1 MEVRK
6 MVDASALKFAYV
18 SEEGNYTFALNGV
31 DIQVEQ
37 GEFVVVLGRNGSGKS
52 TFAKLVNAL
61 NLPTSG
67 KMVVAGMDTAQ
78 EANTLDIRKTAGM
91 VFQNPDN
98 QLVATI
104 VEEDIAF
111 GPENLGLPRE
121 EIYERIDYALKTV
134 HMEEYRHH
142 APHMLSGG
150 QKQRI
155 AIAGVLAMK
164 PQLILFDESTAMLD
178 PKGRKDI
185 LSIIKKLNKEE
196 HITIILITHYMD
208 EAVDADRLIVM
219 KDGFVLREGNPSEIF
234 FDKELLEKAGLIAPF
249 TALLSRELVEAGIDI
264 QPTLN
269 TQVLAEELCRL
280 K

>member
-1 MEVRK
+1 MQT
-6 MVDASALKFAYV
+6 MIDASKLKFAYV
-18 SEEGNYTFALNGV
+18 SENGDYIFALNGV
-31 DIQVEQ
+31 DIQVAQ
-37 GEFVVVLGRNGSGKS
+37 GEFVAILGRNGSGKS

-61 NLPTSG
+61 NLPTEG
-67 KMVVAGMDTAQ
+67 KMVVAGMDTTD
-78 EANTLDIRKTAGM
+78 EANLLDIRKTAGM

-121 EIYERIDYALKTV
+121 EIYDRIDYALSTV
-134 HMEEYRHH
+134 HMEAYRGH

-164 PQLILFDESTAMLD
+164 PKLIVFDESTAMLD
-178 PKGRKDI
+178 PKGRQDI
-185 LSIIKKLNKEE
+185 LELIRQLNREE
-196 HITIILITHYMD
+196 KITIVLITHYMD
-208 EAVDADRLIVM
+208 ETVHADRLVVM
-219 KDGFVLREGNPSEIF
+219 KDGFVLREGKPQEIF
-234 FDKELLEKAGLIAPF
+234 FDRELLAQAGLIAPF
-249 TALLSRELVEAGIDI
+249 AAQLSMDLAAAGIALKPELDAE
-264 QPTLN
+264 T
-269 TQVLAEELCRL
+269 LAEEVCQL

>member
-1 MEVRK
+1 MQT
-6 MVDASALKFAYV
+6 MIDASKLKFAYV
-18 SEEGNYTFALNGV
+18 SENGDYTFALNGV
-31 DIQVEQ
+31 DIQVAQ
-37 GEFVVVLGRNGSGKS
+37 GEFVAILGRNGSGNS

-61 NLPTSG
+61 NLPTEG
-67 KMVVAGMDTAQ
+67 KMVVAGMDTTD
-78 EANTLDIRKTAGM
+78 EANLLDIRKTAGM

-121 EIYERIDYALKTV
+121 EIYDRIDYALSTV
-134 HMEEYRHH
+134 HMEAYRGH

-164 PQLILFDESTAMLD
+164 PKLIVFDESTAMLD
-178 PKGRKDI
+178 PKGRQDI
-185 LSIIKKLNKEE
+185 LELIRQLNREE
-196 HITIILITHYMD
+196 KITIVLITHYMD
-208 EAVDADRLIVM
+208 ETVHADRLVVM
-219 KDGFVLREGNPSEIF
+219 KNGFVLREGKPQEIF
-234 FDKELLEKAGLIAPF
+234 FDRELLAQAGLIAPF
-249 TALLSRELVEAGIDI
+249 AAQLSMDLAAAGIAVKPELDAE
-264 QPTLN
+264 T
-269 TQVLAEELCRL
+269 LAEEVCQL

>member
-78 EANTLDIRKTAGM
+78 EANMLDIRKTAGM

>member
-1 MEVRK
+1 MNK
-6 MVDASALKFAYV
+6 MIEASELKFAYI

-31 DIQVEQ
+31 NIQVER
-37 GEFVVVLGRNGSGKS
+37 GEFVVLLGRNGSGKS

-61 NLPTSG
+61 NIPTSG
-67 KMVVAGMDTAQ
+67 KMLVGGMDTADP
-78 EANTLDIRKTAGM
+78 ENTLEIRKTAGM

-164 PQLILFDESTAMLD
+164 PKMIIFDESTAMLD
-178 PKGRKDI
+178 PQGRQDI
-185 LSIIKKLNKEE
+185 LALIKELNKNEN
-196 HITIILITHYMD
+196 ITIVLITHYME
-208 EAVDADRLIVM
+208 EAIDADRVIVM
-219 KDGFVLREGNPSEIF
+219 KDGFVLREGIPMEIF
-234 FDKELLEKAGLIAPF
+234 FDQGLLQNAGLIAPF
-249 TALLSRELVEAGIDI
+249 AARLSRELIEEGIAVR
-264 QPTLN
+264 PTLDV
-269 TQVLAEELCRL
+269 QSLAEELCQL

>member
-1 MEVRK
+1 MQT
-6 MVDASALKFAYV
+6 MIDASKLKFAYV
-18 SEEGNYTFALNGV
+18 SEDGDYTFALNGV
-31 DIQVEQ
+31 DIQVAQ
-37 GEFVVVLGRNGSGKS
+37 GEFVAILGRNGSGKS

-61 NLPTSG
+61 NLPTEG
-67 KMVVAGMDTAQ
+67 KMVVAGMDTTD
-78 EANTLDIRKTAGM
+78 EANLLDIRKTAGM

-121 EIYERIDYALKTV
+121 EIYDRIDYALSTV
-134 HMEEYRHH
+134 HMEAYRGH

-164 PQLILFDESTAMLD
+164 PKLIVFDESTAMLD
-178 PKGRKDI
+178 PKGRQDI
-185 LSIIKKLNKEE
+185 LELIRQLNREE
-196 HITIILITHYMD
+196 KITIVLITHYMD
-208 EAVDADRLIVM
+208 ETVHADRLVVM
-219 KDGFVLREGNPSEIF
+219 KDGFVLREGKPQEIF
-234 FDKELLEKAGLIAPF
+234 FDRELLAQAGLIAPF
-249 TALLSRELVEAGIDI
+249 AAQLSMDLAAAGIALKPELDAE
-264 QPTLN
+264 T
-269 TQVLAEELCRL
+269 LAEEVCQL

>member
-1 MEVRK
+1 

-78 EANTLDIRKTAGM
+78 EANMLDIRKTAGM

>member
-1 MEVRK
+1 MQT
-6 MVDASALKFAYV
+6 MIDASKLKFAYV
-18 SEEGNYTFALNGV
+18 SEDGDYTFALNGV
-31 DIQVEQ
+31 DIQVAQ
-37 GEFVVVLGRNGSGKS
+37 GEFVAILGRNGSGKS

-61 NLPTSG
+61 NLPTEG
-67 KMVVAGMDTAQ
+67 KMVVAGMDTTD
-78 EANTLDIRKTAGM
+78 EANLLDIRKTAGM

-121 EIYERIDYALKTV
+121 EIYDRIDYALSTV
-134 HMEEYRHH
+134 HMEAYRGH

-164 PQLILFDESTAMLD
+164 PKLIVFDESTAMLD
-178 PKGRKDI
+178 PKGRQDI
-185 LSIIKKLNKEE
+185 LELIRQLNREE
-196 HITIILITHYMD
+196 KITIVLITHYMD
-208 EAVDADRLIVM
+208 ETVHADRLVVM
-219 KDGFVLREGNPSEIF
+219 KNGFVLREGKPQEIF
-234 FDKELLEKAGLIAPF
+234 FDRELLAQAGLIAPF
-249 TALLSRELVEAGIDI
+249 AAQLSMDLAAAGIALKPELDAE
-264 QPTLN
+264 T
-269 TQVLAEELCRL
+269 LAEEVCQL

>member
-1 MEVRK
+1 MEQKK

-67 KMVVAGMDTAQ
+67 KMIVAGMDTAQ
-78 EANTLDIRKTAGM
+78 ESNILDIRKAAGM

-121 EIYERIDYALKTV
+121 EIYDRIDYALKTV

-164 PQLILFDESTAMLD
+164 SQLILFDESTAMLD

-185 LSIIKKLNKEE
+185 LSIIKKLNREE
-196 HITIILITHYMD
+196 HITVVLITHYMD

-219 KDGFVLREGNPSEIF
+219 KDGFVLREGSPSEIF
-234 FDKELLEKAGLIAPF
+234 FDKKLLEEAGLIAPF
-249 TALLSRELVEAGIDI
+249 TAVLSRELSEAGIDL
-264 QPTLN
+264 QPTLDA
-269 TQVLAEELCRL
+269 QVLAEELCRL

>member
-1 MEVRK
+1 MQT
-6 MVDASALKFAYV
+6 MIDASKLKFAYV
-18 SEEGNYTFALNGV
+18 SENGDYTFALNGV
-31 DIQVEQ
+31 DIQVAQ
-37 GEFVVVLGRNGSGKS
+37 GEFVAILGRNGSGKS

-61 NLPTSG
+61 NLPTEG
-67 KMVVAGMDTAQ
+67 KMVVAGMDTTD
-78 EANTLDIRKTAGM
+78 EVNLLDIRKTAGM

-121 EIYERIDYALKTV
+121 EIYDRIDYALSTV
-134 HMEEYRHH
+134 HMEAYRGH

-164 PQLILFDESTAMLD
+164 PKLIVFDESTAMLD
-178 PKGRKDI
+178 PKGRQDI
-185 LSIIKKLNKEE
+185 LELIRQLNREE
-196 HITIILITHYMD
+196 KITIVLITHYMD
-208 EAVDADRLIVM
+208 ETVHADRLVVM
-219 KDGFVLREGNPSEIF
+219 KNGFVLREGKPQEIF
-234 FDKELLEKAGLIAPF
+234 FDRELLAQAGLIAPF
-249 TALLSRELVEAGIDI
+249 AAQLSMDLAAAGIAAKPELDAE
-264 QPTLN
+264 T
-269 TQVLAEELCRL
+269 LAEEVCQL

>member
-1 MEVRK
+1 MQT
-6 MVDASALKFAYV
+6 MIDASKLKFAYV
-18 SEEGNYTFALNGV
+18 SENGDYTFALNGV
-31 DIQVEQ
+31 DIQVAQ
-37 GEFVVVLGRNGSGKS
+37 GEFVAILGRNGSGKS

-61 NLPTSG
+61 NLPTEG
-67 KMVVAGMDTAQ
+67 KMVVAGMDTTD
-78 EANTLDIRKTAGM
+78 EANLLDIRKTAGM

-121 EIYERIDYALKTV
+121 EIYDRIDYALSTV
-134 HMEEYRHH
+134 HMEAYRGH

-164 PQLILFDESTAMLD
+164 PKLIVFDESTAMLD
-178 PKGRKDI
+178 PKGRQDI
-185 LSIIKKLNKEE
+185 LELIRQLNREE
-196 HITIILITHYMD
+196 KITIVLITHYMD
-208 EAVDADRLIVM
+208 ETVHADRLVVM
-219 KDGFVLREGNPSEIF
+219 KNGFVLREGKPQEIF
-234 FDKELLEKAGLIAPF
+234 FDRELLAQAGLIAPF
-249 TALLSRELVEAGIDI
+249 AAQLSMDLAAAGIALKPELDAE
-264 QPTLN
+264 T
-269 TQVLAEELCRL
+269 LAEEVCQL

>member
-1 MEVRK
+1 MI
-6 MVDASALKFAYV
+6 DASKLKFAYV
-18 SEEGNYTFALNGV
+18 SEDGDYTFALNGV
-31 DIQVEQ
+31 DIQVAQ
-37 GEFVVVLGRNGSGKS
+37 GEFVAILGRNGSGKS

-61 NLPTSG
+61 NLPTEG
-67 KMVVAGMDTAQ
+67 KMVVAGMDTTD
-78 EANTLDIRKTAGM
+78 EVNLLDIRKTAGM

-121 EIYERIDYALKTV
+121 EIYDRIDYALSTV
-134 HMEEYRHH
+134 HMEAYRGH

-164 PQLILFDESTAMLD
+164 PKLIVFDESTAMLD
-178 PKGRKDI
+178 PKGRQDI
-185 LSIIKKLNKEE
+185 LELIRQLNREE
-196 HITIILITHYMD
+196 KITIVLITHYMD
-208 EAVDADRLIVM
+208 ETVHADRLVVM
-219 KDGFVLREGNPSEIF
+219 KNGFVLREGKPQEIF
-234 FDKELLEKAGLIAPF
+234 FDRELLAQAGLIAPF
-249 TALLSRELVEAGIDI
+249 AAQLSMDLAAAGIAVKPELDAE
-264 QPTLN
+264 T
-269 TQVLAEELCRL
+269 LAEEVCQL

>member
-1 MEVRK
+1 MQT
-6 MVDASALKFAYV
+6 MIDASKLKFAYV
-18 SEEGNYTFALNGV
+18 SENGDYTFALNGV
-31 DIQVEQ
+31 DIQVAQ
-37 GEFVVVLGRNGSGKS
+37 GEFVAILGRNGSGKS

-61 NLPTSG
+61 NLPTEG
-67 KMVVAGMDTAQ
+67 KMVVAGMDTTG
-78 EANTLDIRKTAGM
+78 EANLLDIRKTAGM

-121 EIYERIDYALKTV
+121 EIYDRIDYALSTV
-134 HMEEYRHH
+134 HMEAYRGH

-164 PQLILFDESTAMLD
+164 PKLIVFDESTAMLD
-178 PKGRKDI
+178 PKGRQDI
-185 LSIIKKLNKEE
+185 LELIRQLNREE
-196 HITIILITHYMD
+196 KITIVLITHYMD
-208 EAVDADRLIVM
+208 ETVHADRLVVM
-219 KDGFVLREGNPSEIF
+219 KDGFVLREGKPQEIF
-234 FDKELLEKAGLIAPF
+234 FDRELLAQAGLIAPF
-249 TALLSRELVEAGIDI
+249 AAQLSMDLAAAGIAVKPELDAE
-264 QPTLN
+264 T
-269 TQVLAEELCRL
+269 LAEEVCQL

>member
-1 MEVRK
+1 MQT
-6 MVDASALKFAYV
+6 MIDASKLKFAYV
-18 SEEGNYTFALNGV
+18 SEDGDYTFALNGV
-31 DIQVEQ
+31 DLQVAQ
-37 GEFVVVLGRNGSGKS
+37 GEFVAILGRNGSGKS

-61 NLPTSG
+61 NLPTEG
-67 KMVVAGMDTAQ
+67 KMVVAGMDTTD
-78 EANTLDIRKTAGM
+78 EANLLDIRKTAGM

-121 EIYERIDYALKTV
+121 EIYDRIDYALSTV
-134 HMEEYRHH
+134 HMEAYRGH

-164 PQLILFDESTAMLD
+164 PKLIVFDESTAMLD
-178 PKGRKDI
+178 PKGRQDI
-185 LSIIKKLNKEE
+185 LELIRQLNREE
-196 HITIILITHYMD
+196 KITIVLITHYMD
-208 EAVDADRLIVM
+208 ETVHADRLVVM
-219 KDGFVLREGNPSEIF
+219 KNGFVLREGKPQEIF
-234 FDKELLEKAGLIAPF
+234 FDRELLAQAGLIAPF
-249 TALLSRELVEAGIDI
+249 AAQLSMDLAAAGIAVKPELDAE
-264 QPTLN
+264 T
-269 TQVLAEELCRL
+269 LAEEVCQL

>member
-1 MEVRK
+1 MQT
-6 MVDASALKFAYV
+6 MIDASGLKFAYV
-18 SEEGNYTFALNGV
+18 SEEGAYTFALNGV
-31 DIQVEQ
+31 DIRVEQ
-37 GEFVVVLGRNGSGKS
+37 GEFVAILGRNGSGKS

-61 NLPTSG
+61 NLPTEG
-67 KMVVAGMDTAQ
+67 KMIVAGMDTTV
-78 EANTLDIRKTAGM
+78 EENILDIRKTAGM

-121 EIYERIDYALKTV
+121 EIYDRIDYALKTV
-134 HMEEYRHH
+134 HMEAYRGH

-164 PQLILFDESTAMLD
+164 PKLIVFDESTAMLD
-178 PKGRKDI
+178 PKGRQDI
-185 LSIIKKLNKEE
+185 LQLIRQLNREE
-196 HITIILITHYMD
+196 KITIVLITHYMD
-208 EAVDADRLIVM
+208 EAVHADRLVVM
-219 KDGFVLREGNPSEIF
+219 KNGFVLREGKPQEIF
-234 FDKELLEKAGLIAPF
+234 FDRELLTQAGLIAPF
-249 TALLSRELVEAGIDI
+249 AAQLSMDLAAAGIAVKPELDAE
-264 QPTLN
+264 T
-269 TQVLAEELCRL
+269 LAEEVCQL

>member
-1 MEVRK
+1 
-6 MVDASALKFAYV
+6 
-18 SEEGNYTFALNGV
+18 
-31 DIQVEQ
+31 
-37 GEFVVVLGRNGSGKS
+37 
-52 TFAKLVNAL
+52 
-61 NLPTSG
+61 
-67 KMVVAGMDTAQ
+67 
-78 EANTLDIRKTAGM
+78 M

-219 KDGFVLREGNPSEIF
+219 KDGFVLREGSPSEIF

-249 TALLSRELVEAGIDI
+249 TALLSRELAEAGIDI

>member
-1 MEVRK
+1 MQT
-6 MVDASALKFAYV
+6 MIDASKLKFAYV
-18 SEEGNYTFALNGV
+18 SENGDYTFALNGV
-31 DIQVEQ
+31 DIQVAQ
-37 GEFVVVLGRNGSGKS
+37 GEFVAILGRNGSGKS

-61 NLPTSG
+61 NLPTEG
-67 KMVVAGMDTAQ
+67 KMVVAGMDTTD
-78 EANTLDIRKTAGM
+78 EANLLDIRKTAGM

-121 EIYERIDYALKTV
+121 EIYDRIDYALSTV
-134 HMEEYRHH
+134 HMEAYRGH

-164 PQLILFDESTAMLD
+164 PKLIVFDESTAMLD
-178 PKGRKDI
+178 PKGRQDI
-185 LSIIKKLNKEE
+185 LELIRQLNREE
-196 HITIILITHYMD
+196 KITIVLITHYMD
-208 EAVDADRLIVM
+208 ETVHADRLVVM
-219 KDGFVLREGNPSEIF
+219 KNGFVLREGKPQEIF
-234 FDKELLEKAGLIAPF
+234 FDRELLAQAGLIAPF
-249 TALLSRELVEAGIDI
+249 AAQLSMDLAAAGIAVKLELDAE
-264 QPTLN
+264 T
-269 TQVLAEELCRL
+269 LAEEVCQL

>member
-1 MEVRK
+1 MEQKK

-67 KMVVAGMDTAQ
+67 KMIVAGMDTAQ
-78 EANTLDIRKTAGM
+78 ESNILDIRKAAGM

-121 EIYERIDYALKTV
+121 EIYDRIDYALKTV

-185 LSIIKKLNKEE
+185 LSIIKKLNREE
-196 HITIILITHYMD
+196 HITVVLITHYMD

-219 KDGFVLREGNPSEIF
+219 KDGFVLR
-234 FDKELLEKAGLIAPF
+234 
-249 TALLSRELVEAGIDI
+249 
-264 QPTLN
+264 
-269 TQVLAEELCRL
+269 
-280 K
+280 

>member
-1 MEVRK
+1 

-219 KDGFVLREGNPSEIF
+219 KDGFVLREGSPSEIF

-249 TALLSRELVEAGIDI
+249 TALLSRELAEAGIDI

>member
-1 MEVRK
+1 MI
-6 MVDASALKFAYV
+6 DASKLKFAYV
-18 SEEGNYTFALNGV
+18 SENGDYTFALNGV
-31 DIQVEQ
+31 DIQVAQ
-37 GEFVVVLGRNGSGKS
+37 GEFVAILGRNGSGKS

-61 NLPTSG
+61 NLPTEG
-67 KMVVAGMDTAQ
+67 KMVVAGMDTTD
-78 EANTLDIRKTAGM
+78 EANLLDIRKTAGM

-121 EIYERIDYALKTV
+121 EIYDRIDYALSTV
-134 HMEEYRHH
+134 HMEAYRGH

-164 PQLILFDESTAMLD
+164 PKLIVFDESTAMLD
-178 PKGRKDI
+178 PKGRQDI
-185 LSIIKKLNKEE
+185 LELIRQLNREE
-196 HITIILITHYMD
+196 KITIVLITHYMD
-208 EAVDADRLIVM
+208 ETVHADRLVVM
-219 KDGFVLREGNPSEIF
+219 KNGFVLREGKPQEIF
-234 FDKELLEKAGLIAPF
+234 FDRELLAQAGLIAPF
-249 TALLSRELVEAGIDI
+249 AAQLSMDLAAAGIAVKPELDAE
-264 QPTLN
+264 T
-269 TQVLAEELCRL
+269 LAEEVCQL

>member
-1 MEVRK
+1 MI
-6 MVDASALKFAYV
+6 DASKLKFAYV
-18 SEEGNYTFALNGV
+18 SENGDYTFALNGV
-31 DIQVEQ
+31 DIQVAQ
-37 GEFVVVLGRNGSGKS
+37 GEFVAILGRNGSGKS

-61 NLPTSG
+61 NLPTEG
-67 KMVVAGMDTAQ
+67 KMVVAGMDTTD
-78 EANTLDIRKTAGM
+78 EANLLDIRKTAGM

-121 EIYERIDYALKTV
+121 EIYDRIDYALSTV
-134 HMEEYRHH
+134 HMEAYRGH

-164 PQLILFDESTAMLD
+164 PKLIVFDESTAMLD
-178 PKGRKDI
+178 PKGRQDI
-185 LSIIKKLNKEE
+185 LELIRQLNREE
-196 HITIILITHYMD
+196 KITIVLITHYMD
-208 EAVDADRLIVM
+208 ETVHADRLVVM
-219 KDGFVLREGNPSEIF
+219 KDGFVLREGKPQEIF
-234 FDKELLEKAGLIAPF
+234 FDRELLAQAGLIAPF
-249 TALLSRELVEAGIDI
+249 AAQLSMDLAAAGIAVKPELDAE
-264 QPTLN
+264 T
-269 TQVLAEELCRL
+269 LAEEVCQL

>member
-31 DIQVEQ
+31 EIQVEQ

-219 KDGFVLREGNPSEIF
+219 KDGFVLREGSPSEIF

-249 TALLSRELVEAGIDI
+249 TALLSRELAEAGIDI

>member
-1 MEVRK
+1 
-6 MVDASALKFAYV
+6 
-18 SEEGNYTFALNGV
+18 
-31 DIQVEQ
+31 
-37 GEFVVVLGRNGSGKS
+37 
-52 TFAKLVNAL
+52 
-61 NLPTSG
+61 
-67 KMVVAGMDTAQ
+67 
-78 EANTLDIRKTAGM
+78 
-91 VFQNPDN
+91 
-98 QLVATI
+98 
-104 VEEDIAF
+104 
-111 GPENLGLPRE
+111 
-121 EIYERIDYALKTV
+121 
-134 HMEEYRHH
+134 
-142 APHMLSGG
+142 MLSGG

-234 FDKELLEKAGLIAPF
+234 FDKELLETAGLIAPF
-249 TALLSRELVEAGIDI
+249 TALLSRELAEAGIDI

>member
-1 MEVRK
+1 MQT
-6 MVDASALKFAYV
+6 MIDASKLKFAYV
-18 SEEGNYTFALNGV
+18 SEDGDYTFALNGV
-31 DIQVEQ
+31 DIQVAQ
-37 GEFVVVLGRNGSGKS
+37 GEFVAILGRNGSGKS

-61 NLPTSG
+61 NLPTEG
-67 KMVVAGMDTAQ
+67 KMVVAGMDTTD
-78 EANTLDIRKTAGM
+78 EANLLDIRKTAGM

-121 EIYERIDYALKTV
+121 EIYDRIDYALSTV
-134 HMEEYRHH
+134 HMEAYRGH

-164 PQLILFDESTAMLD
+164 PKLIVFDESTAMLD
-178 PKGRKDI
+178 PKGRQDI
-185 LSIIKKLNKEE
+185 LELIRQLNREE
-196 HITIILITHYMD
+196 KITIVLITHYMD
-208 EAVDADRLIVM
+208 ETVHADRLVVM
-219 KDGFVLREGNPSEIF
+219 RNGFVLREGKPQEIF
-234 FDKELLEKAGLIAPF
+234 FDRELLAQAGLIAPF
-249 TALLSRELVEAGIDI
+249 AAQLSMDLAAAGIAVKPELDAE
-264 QPTLN
+264 T
-269 TQVLAEELCRL
+269 LAEEVCQL

>member
-1 MEVRK
+1 MQT
-6 MVDASALKFAYV
+6 MIDASKLKFAYV
-18 SEEGNYTFALNGV
+18 SEDGDYTFALNGV
-31 DIQVEQ
+31 DIQVAQ
-37 GEFVVVLGRNGSGKS
+37 GEFVAILGRNGSGKS

-61 NLPTSG
+61 NLPTEG
-67 KMVVAGMDTAQ
+67 KMVVAGMDTTD
-78 EANTLDIRKTAGM
+78 EANLLDIRKTAGM

-121 EIYERIDYALKTV
+121 EIYDRIDYALSTV
-134 HMEEYRHH
+134 HMEAYRGH

-164 PQLILFDESTAMLD
+164 PKLIVFDESTAMLD
-178 PKGRKDI
+178 PKGRQDI
-185 LSIIKKLNKEE
+185 LELIRQLNREE
-196 HITIILITHYMD
+196 KITIVLITH
-208 EAVDADRLIVM
+208 ETVHADRRVVM
-219 KDGFVLREGNPSEIF
+219 RNGFVLREGKPQEIF
-234 FDKELLEKAGLIAPF
+234 FDRELLAQAGLIAPF
-249 TALLSRELVEAGIDI
+249 AAQLSMDLAAAGIAVKPELDAE
-264 QPTLN
+264 T
-269 TQVLAEELCRL
+269 LAEEVCQL

>member
-219 KDGFVLREGNPSEIF
+219 KDGFVLREGSPSEIF

-249 TALLSRELVEAGIDI
+249 TALLSRELAEAGIDI

-269 TQVLAEELCRL
+269 TQAFAEELCRL

>member
-1 MEVRK
+1 MQT
-6 MVDASALKFAYV
+6 MIDASKLKFAYV
-18 SEEGNYTFALNGV
+18 SENGDYTFALNGV
-31 DIQVEQ
+31 DIQVAQ
-37 GEFVVVLGRNGSGKS
+37 GEFVAILGRNGSGKS

-61 NLPTSG
+61 NLPTEG
-67 KMVVAGMDTAQ
+67 KMVVAGMDTTD
-78 EANTLDIRKTAGM
+78 EVNILDIRKTAGM

-121 EIYERIDYALKTV
+121 EIYDRIDYALSTV
-134 HMEEYRHH
+134 HMEAYRGH

-164 PQLILFDESTAMLD
+164 PKLIVFDESTAMLD
-178 PKGRKDI
+178 PKGRQDI
-185 LSIIKKLNKEE
+185 LELIRQLNREE
-196 HITIILITHYMD
+196 KITIVLITHYMD
-208 EAVDADRLIVM
+208 ETVHADRLVVM
-219 KDGFVLREGNPSEIF
+219 KDGFVLREGKPQEIF
-234 FDKELLEKAGLIAPF
+234 FDRELLAQAGLIAPF
-249 TALLSRELVEAGIDI
+249 AAQLSMDLAAAGIAVKPELDAE
-264 QPTLN
+264 T
-269 TQVLAEELCRL
+269 LAEEVCQL

>member
-1 MEVRK
+1 MKGKLIVI
-6 MVDASALKFAYV
+6 
-18 SEEGNYTFALNGV
+18 EGL
-31 DIQVEQ
+31 D
-37 GEFVVVLGRNGSGKS
+37 GSGKS
-52 TFAKLVNAL
+52 TLAKHINGLLA
-61 NLPTSG
+61 PTEG
-67 KMVVAGMDTAQ
+67 TLWVDHMNTASD
-78 EANTLDIRKTAGM
+78 ADIWNIRQKAGM

-219 KDGFVLREGNPSEIF
+219 KDGFVLREGSPSEIF

-249 TALLSRELVEAGIDI
+249 TALLSRELAEAGIDI

>member
-1 MEVRK
+1 MQT
-6 MVDASALKFAYV
+6 MIDASKLKFAYV
-18 SEEGNYTFALNGV
+18 SEDGDYTFALNGV
-31 DIQVEQ
+31 DIQVAQ
-37 GEFVVVLGRNGSGKS
+37 GEFVAILGRNGSGKS

-61 NLPTSG
+61 NLPTEG
-67 KMVVAGMDTAQ
+67 KMVVAGMDTTD
-78 EANTLDIRKTAGM
+78 EANLLDIRKTAGM

-121 EIYERIDYALKTV
+121 EIYDRIDYALSTV
-134 HMEEYRHH
+134 HMEAYRGH

-164 PQLILFDESTAMLD
+164 PKLIVFDESTAMLD
-178 PKGRKDI
+178 PKGRQDI
-185 LSIIKKLNKEE
+185 LELIRQLNREAK
-196 HITIILITHYMD
+196 ITIVLIAHYMD
-208 EAVDADRLIVM
+208 ETVHADRLVVM
-219 KDGFVLREGNPSEIF
+219 KDGFVLREGKPQEIF
-234 FDKELLEKAGLIAPF
+234 FDRELLAQAGLIAPF
-249 TALLSRELVEAGIDI
+249 AAQLSMDLAAAGIAVKPELDAE
-264 QPTLN
+264 T
-269 TQVLAEELCRL
+269 LAEEVCQL

>member
-1 MEVRK
+1 MEQKK

-61 NLPTSG
+61 NLSTSG
-67 KMVVAGMDTAQ
+67 KMIVAGMDTAQ
-78 EANTLDIRKTAGM
+78 ESNILDIRKAAGM

-121 EIYERIDYALKTV
+121 EIYDRIDYALKTV

-185 LSIIKKLNKEE
+185 LSIIKKLNREE
-196 HITIILITHYMD
+196 HITVVLITHYMD

-219 KDGFVLREGNPSEIF
+219 KDGFVLREGSPSEIF
-234 FDKELLEKAGLIAPF
+234 FDKKLLEEAGLIAPF
-249 TALLSRELVEAGIDI
+249 TALLSRELSEAGIDL
-264 QPTLN
+264 QPTLDA
-269 TQVLAEELCRL
+269 QVLAEELCRL

>member
-78 EANTLDIRKTAGM
+78 EANMLDIRKTAGM

-111 GPENLGLPRE
+111 GP
-121 EIYERIDYALKTV
+121 
-134 HMEEYRHH
+134 
-142 APHMLSGG
+142 
-150 QKQRI
+150 
-155 AIAGVLAMK
+155 
-164 PQLILFDESTAMLD
+164 
-178 PKGRKDI
+178 
-185 LSIIKKLNKEE
+185 
-196 HITIILITHYMD
+196 
-208 EAVDADRLIVM
+208 
-219 KDGFVLREGNPSEIF
+219 
-234 FDKELLEKAGLIAPF
+234 
-249 TALLSRELVEAGIDI
+249 
-264 QPTLN
+264 
-269 TQVLAEELCRL
+269 
-280 K
+280 

>member
-1 MEVRK
+1 MQT
-6 MVDASALKFAYV
+6 MIDASKLKFAYV
-18 SEEGNYTFALNGV
+18 SENGDYTFALNGV
-31 DIQVEQ
+31 DIQVAQ
-37 GEFVVVLGRNGSGKS
+37 GEFVAILGRNGSGKS

-61 NLPTSG
+61 NLPTEG
-67 KMVVAGMDTAQ
+67 KMVVAGMDTTD
-78 EANTLDIRKTAGM
+78 EVNLLDIRKTAGM

-121 EIYERIDYALKTV
+121 EIYDRIDYALSTV
-134 HMEEYRHH
+134 HMEAYRGH

-164 PQLILFDESTAMLD
+164 PKLIVFDESTAMLD
-178 PKGRKDI
+178 PKGRQDI
-185 LSIIKKLNKEE
+185 LELIRQLNREE
-196 HITIILITHYMD
+196 KITIVLITHYMD
-208 EAVDADRLIVM
+208 ETVHADRLVVM
-219 KDGFVLREGNPSEIF
+219 KNGFVLREGKPQEIF
-234 FDKELLEKAGLIAPF
+234 FDRELLAQAGLIAPF
-249 TALLSRELVEAGIDI
+249 AAQLSMDLAAAGIAVKPELDAE
-264 QPTLN
+264 T
-269 TQVLAEELCRL
+269 LAEEVCQL

>member
-1 MEVRK
+1 MEGRN

-219 KDGFVLREGNPSEIF
+219 KDGFVLREGSPSEIF

-249 TALLSRELVEAGIDI
+249 TALLSRELAEAGIDI

>member
-1 MEVRK
+1 MI
-6 MVDASALKFAYV
+6 DASKLKFAYV
-18 SEEGNYTFALNGV
+18 SEDGDYTFALNGV
-31 DIQVEQ
+31 DIQVAQ
-37 GEFVVVLGRNGSGKS
+37 GEFVAILGRNGSGKS

-61 NLPTSG
+61 NLPTEG
-67 KMVVAGMDTAQ
+67 KMVVAGMDTTD
-78 EANTLDIRKTAGM
+78 EANLLDIRKTAGM

-121 EIYERIDYALKTV
+121 EIYDRIDYALSTV
-134 HMEEYRHH
+134 HMEAYRGH

-164 PQLILFDESTAMLD
+164 PKLIVFDESTAMLD
-178 PKGRKDI
+178 PKGRQDI
-185 LSIIKKLNKEE
+185 LELIRQLNREE
-196 HITIILITHYMD
+196 KITIVLITHYMD
-208 EAVDADRLIVM
+208 ETVHADRLVVM
-219 KDGFVLREGNPSEIF
+219 KNGFVLREGKPQEIF
-234 FDKELLEKAGLIAPF
+234 FDRELLAQAGLIAPF
-249 TALLSRELVEAGIDI
+249 AAQLSMDLAAAGIAVKPELDAE
-264 QPTLN
+264 T
-269 TQVLAEELCRL
+269 LAEEVCQL

>member
-78 EANTLDIRKTAGM
+78 EANMLDIRKTAGM

-234 FDKELLEKAGLIAPF
+234 FDKELLETAGLIAPF
-249 TALLSRELVEAGIDI
+249 TALLSRELAEAGIDI

-269 TQVLAEELCRL
+269 TQGLAEELCRL